1 MQGGGEGCRGR
12 GGGWPRGARVEGG
25 RSQSKH
31 AHLWPRTVFLER
43 GTVKWDRG
51 PGQKKSPRNERVR
64 DGEKRKEMS
73 GKERSKPW
81 WKIRGKR
88 REGRQS
94 RAEGRRPLEHGG
106 CLSWAGPLPG
116 RVRISVT

>member
-12 GGGWPRGARVEGG
+12 GRGWPRGARVEGG

-94 RAEGRRPLEHGG
+94 RGQTASGAWGLPVLGWASSWEG
-106 CLSWAGPLPG
+106 
-116 RVRISVT
+116 